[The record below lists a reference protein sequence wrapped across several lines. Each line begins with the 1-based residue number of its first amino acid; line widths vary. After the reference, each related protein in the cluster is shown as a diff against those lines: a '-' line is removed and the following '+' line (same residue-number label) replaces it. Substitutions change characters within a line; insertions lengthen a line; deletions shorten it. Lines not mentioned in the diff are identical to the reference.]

1 MPQAPFDPCKQW
13 LGIDAVDLEDP
24 RRVLGVAQTESDPLA
39 VIRAAG
45 IRLSLLRGISPGP
58 FEIARNA
65 LIKRV
70 EEAREALLLRLAAHP
85 TTPAINPSAV
95 PSSPLVPAC
104 PSVPPA
110 PPVPSFPAVPSFAAV
125 GDQSQYQQPQ
135 YQQPQYQQPQF
146 QQPQFQVG
154 SPTAPE
160 GTPPS
165 GLGPPES
172 QPFLAAPRKLRH
184 RNEESSGT
192 GVVLAALAGLGIL
205 AVALL
210 INLLTQSDSNP
221 NPKTN
226 PSQNVRTVEVARKPE
241 EKEKNR
247 PRVPSQRPN
256 KSPNNPAP
264 FDADASLDTTPDT
277 TSDRAVSTSTLPGGK
292 PPQSPPPK
300 AKPPAAKP
308 LTAPVT
314 TAVPPPN
321 PPSKPVPLP
330 VPVPVPVPKQPDVT
344 MPPETEPPEAEPVAK
359 ESTEQQQNL
368 EELLA
373 AAFGAMGKRDRGLVE
388 AKLTA
393 AETLAASAQSKK
405 RIAGWKL
412 LDHYASGFIDYR
424 NDSLKTIAS
433 GDEYDVGDKKIA
445 VVEITPDVFIFRAA
459 GKNRSVSYD
468 KIPSPILVAIV
479 TKWFDQKPGN
489 NLFIAAYYLTQPEP
503 NLEKARD
510 YLEKAQS
517 GGVDAS
523 QLLALLDD
531 SVILAAG
538 Q

>member
-125 GDQSQYQQPQ
+125 GDQPQYQQPQ
-135 YQQPQYQQPQF
+135 YQQPQYP
-146 QQPQFQVG
+146 VG

-314 TAVPPPN
+314 TAVPPRN
-321 PPSKPVPLP
+321 PPSKPVPIP

>member
-125 GDQSQYQQPQ
+125 GDPPQ
-135 YQQPQYQQPQF
+135 YQQPHYP
-146 QQPQFQVG
+146 VG

-264 FDADASLDTTPDT
+264 FDAEAAPDSTPDT

-300 AKPPAAKP
+300 AKPPGDKP
-308 LTAPVT
+308 R
-314 TAVPPPN
+314 
-321 PPSKPVPLP
+321 PVPIP

-344 MPPETEPPEAEPVAK
+344 MPPETEPPETEPVAK

>member
-85 TTPAINPSAV
+85 TFPATNPSAV

-125 GDQSQYQQPQ
+125 GDQPQYQQPQ
-135 YQQPQYQQPQF
+135 YQQPQYP
-146 QQPQFQVG
+146 VG

-264 FDADASLDTTPDT
+264 FDAEAAPDT
-277 TSDRAVSTSTLPGGK
+277 TSDGAVSTSTPPVGK
-292 PPQSPPPK
+292 PPGPPG
-300 AKPPAAKP
+300 
-308 LTAPVT
+308 PV
-314 TAVPPPN
+314 P
-321 PPSKPVPLP
+321 KPVPLP
-330 VPVPVPVPKQPDVT
+330 KPVPVP
-344 MPPETEPPEAEPVAK
+344 PVAE